1 MSSAL
6 KKAMVYLGLA
16 DGDENEELRERRPGT
31 DQGRADQARAEPS
44 RADRDGSEP
53 GRTERSAPDTDQQP
67 VTARREAGPR
77 TETGPR
83 TEVGAASGE
92 RRAAASTSSGSSSA
106 RVADDAT
113 ARPRAER
120 SGPRSE
126 ETAEGEYRAP
136 VTPIKRA
143 AASASEGAPVRTL
156 TTVHPRSYND
166 AKSIG
171 EAFRSGMPVIM
182 NVTELGDNEAKRLVD
197 FSAGLVFG
205 LNGSITRITAKVFL
219 LTPSTVEV
227 MGDGAA
233 GEGDAATVFAQD

>member
-1 MSSAL
+1 MSGAL
-6 KKAMVYLGLA
+6 KKTMIYLGLA
-16 DGDENEELRERRPGT
+16 DGEEYDETPRPEPRGGREPVAEERPAAAAPERERLEPV
-31 DQGRADQARAEPS
+31 AEPAARPAPVEREQRPARGEGS
-44 RADRDGSEP
+44 RPAAPEQAPASRPARGEGSE
-53 GRTERSAPDTDQQP
+53 Q
-67 VTARREAGPR
+67 
-77 TETGPR
+77 
-83 TEVGAASGE
+83 
-92 RRAAASTSSGSSSA
+92 
-106 RVADDAT
+106 
-113 ARPRAER
+113 
-120 SGPRSE
+120 
-126 ETAEGEYRAP
+126 EYRAP

-205 LNGSITRITAKVFL
+205 LHGSISRITNKVFL

-227 MGDGAA
+227 MGEDNEDGGEHAA
-233 GEGDAATVFAQD
+233 LFNED

>member
-1 MSSAL
+1 MSGAL
-6 KKAMVYLGLA
+6 KKTMIYLGLA
-16 DGDENEELRERRPGT
+16 DGEEY
-31 DQGRADQARAEPS
+31 DEPS
-44 RADRDGSEP
+44 RPAGGE
-53 GRTERSAPDTDQQP
+53 
-67 VTARREAGPR
+67 RREADRQDSAPAVEAESAEAAAEAPFRPVSEREQRPVRSEAARQGGER
-77 TETGPR
+77 
-83 TEVGAASGE
+83 GAAPK
-92 RRAAASTSSGSSSA
+92 
-106 RVADDAT
+106 
-113 ARPRAER
+113 ARPAD
-120 SGPRSE
+120 SE
-126 ETAEGEYRAP
+126 QEYRAP

-205 LNGSITRITAKVFL
+205 LHGTISRITNKVFL

-227 MGDGAA
+227 MGEGSDDA
-233 GEGDAATVFAQD
+233 GEHAALFAQD